1 MRHLLITH
9 RNFHGKS
16 SDTVRPAYNVI
27 FGSIISQ
34 ISQGSAYMY
43 LDTFGH
49 TFTHLH
55 IVLTAHIFLNI
66 GCQIISGNTDRIV
79 RHNTSQ
85 WNNRN
90 FGRTTT
96 YIDNHISFGC
106 FHINTDTDSSSH
118 RFKNQ
123 INIPSSRMLSTVT
136 YRTKLYFSATR
147 GNSDYHT
154 QRRRKET
161 ITHVHF
167 LY

>member
-1 MRHLLITH
+1 MERNIDFVCQTLVQTAQQSTTTSQINTVQNNISIKFRRSLFQCTKDSCFNFCNTLFQTMRHLLITH

-66 GCQIISGNTDRIV
+66 GCKIVTGNTYRIV
-79 RHNTSQ
+79 GNNT
-85 WNNRN
+85 
-90 FGRTTT
+90 
-96 YIDNHISFGC
+96 
-106 FHINTDTDSSSH
+106 
-118 RFKNQ
+118 
-123 INIPSSRMLSTVT
+123 
-136 YRTKLYFSATR
+136 
-147 GNSDYHT
+147 T
-154 QRRRKET
+154 Q
-161 ITHVHF
+161 
-167 LY
+167 